1 MCVQRNF
8 LDISGKKVYDEKKL
22 QAKRGAFAPMKVS
35 LVIPAY
41 NESKIIS
48 DTLRAVC
55 AKLAELAEDYEVILV
70 DDGSTD
76 NTTGL
81 AVSCRDSHVRLE
93 SYSPNR
99 GKGRAVRTGML
110 AARGDIILCT
120 DADLAY
126 GVDVFGV
133 MLDRFAASGADL
145 VIGSRHLDEEGYR
158 NYPPL
163 RVLMSKCFGLLS
175 HKISGLTYD
184 TQCGIKGYRQAAAR
198 QIFSRCATDGFSF
211 DFEVLMRAEKLG
223 LKVEEIPVSVVNFRE
238 SKVNVVRD
246 SLRMFRDVFRI
257 RRAVGKD
264 KP

>member
-1 MCVQRNF
+1 
-8 LDISGKKVYDEKKL
+8 
-22 QAKRGAFAPMKVS
+22 MKVS

-41 NESKIIS
+41 NESKIIL
-48 DTLRAVC
+48 DTLHTVS
-55 AKLAELAEDYEVILV
+55 AKLAELAEDYEIILV

-76 NTTGL
+76 NMTGL
-81 AVSCRDSHVRLE
+81 VLNCRDPHVRLE

-133 MLDRFAASGADL
+133 ILDRFAFSGADL
-145 VIGSRHLDEEGYR
+145 IIGSRHLDEEGYR

-163 RVLMSKCFGLLS
+163 RVLMSKCFSLLS

-198 QIFSRCATDGFSF
+198 QIFSKCIIDGFSF
-211 DFEVLMRAEKLG
+211 DFEVLMRADKLG
-223 LKVEEIPVSVVNFRE
+223 LKVEEIPVSVINFRE

-257 RRAVGKD
+257 RRAVRKD
-264 KP
+264 GP

>member
-1 MCVQRNF
+1 MIRKDRN
-8 LDISGKKVYDEKKL
+8 LKQE
-22 QAKRGAFAPMKVS
+22 AFRPMKVS

-41 NESKIIS
+41 NESKIVL
-48 DTLRAVC
+48 DTIRTVSG
-55 AKLAELAEDYEVILV
+55 KLAELAEDYEVVLV

-76 NTTGL
+76 NMAQL
-81 AVSCRDSHVRLE
+81 VRSCGDPCVRLE
-93 SYSPNR
+93 SYSPNH
-99 GKGRAVRTGML
+99 GKGRAVRVGML

-133 MLDRFAASGADL
+133 MLDRFARSEADL
-145 VIGSRHLDEEGYR
+145 VIGSRRLNGTGYQ

-163 RVLMSKCFGLLS
+163 RILASKCFGLLS
-175 HKISGLTYD
+175 HILSGLPYD

-198 QIFSRCATDGFSF
+198 QIFSRCGTDGFSF
-211 DFEVLMRAEKLG
+211 DFEVLMRADKLG
-223 LKVEEIPVSVVNFRE
+223 LKVEQIPVSVINFRE

-257 RRAVGKD
+257 RRTVRRD
-264 KP
+264 KQ